1 MHQNWMTNKKDKI
14 LDWYVLPFSIRQSYI
29 QNMSK
34 LEEDYKLYISSID
47 VKFLYKTT
55 KDTWYKVE
63 QIEYSCM

>member
-1 MHQNWMTNKKDKI
+1 
-14 LDWYVLPFSIRQSYI
+14 
-29 QNMSK
+29 MSK